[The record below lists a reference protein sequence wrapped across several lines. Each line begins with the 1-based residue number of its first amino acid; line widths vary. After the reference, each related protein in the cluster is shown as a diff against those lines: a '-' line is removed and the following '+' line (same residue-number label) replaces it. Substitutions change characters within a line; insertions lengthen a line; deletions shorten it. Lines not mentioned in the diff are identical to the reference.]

1 MDELQSIYDQL
12 SHLWKGQKAIRNLR
26 ELSKEKPKVVKQWLF
41 RQAFWQVHSPPP
53 KHSDRPHYEVIIP
66 NEIHQFDL
74 LYMPSN
80 TLHGNKYI
88 ISGVNVASRYKAT
101 RPLRTKQ
108 VKDVDEMIADIYK
121 VGPLTYPKLM

>member
-80 TLHGNKYI
+80 TLHENKYI
-88 ISGVNVASRYKAT
+88 LSGVNVTSRYKAA

-121 VGPLTYPKLM
+121 VGPLTYPKLI